1 MFDRMFPYRCKH
13 VGYGWV
19 LKMWVELKCPIC
31 GKDLDDDKGM
41 PNFMVCNEESH
52 GVLRFFTG
60 DGCFFTTNEK
70 VAEELGKKGR
80 RVHLV
85 DPKEFFAQHG

>member
-1 MFDRMFPYRCKH
+1 MFDRIFPYRCKH
-13 VGYGWV
+13 VSDGRV

-41 PNFMVCNEESH
+41 PNFMVCNDESH